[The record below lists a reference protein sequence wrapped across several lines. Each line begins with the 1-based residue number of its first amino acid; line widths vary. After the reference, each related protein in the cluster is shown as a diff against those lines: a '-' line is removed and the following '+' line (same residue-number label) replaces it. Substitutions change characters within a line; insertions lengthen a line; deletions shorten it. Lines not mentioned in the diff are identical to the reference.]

1 MLQKKDLYGAWHT
14 HVDDAASNG
23 MALLVLDPAGTATDV
38 LMLKSQGTLEKI
50 VQKSSWSYDAE
61 RNLFE
66 QTVTEISTEKATSVA
81 VVTHPH
87 ETIRASISLVKLG
100 DDVIGIKFTKDNGE
114 VMGYRKVGDAM
125 REALLGK

>member
-1 MLQKKDLYGAWHT
+1 
-14 HVDDAASNG
+14 

-61 RNLFE
+61 RNVFE
-66 QTVTEISTEKATSVA
+66 QTVTEISTEKDTSVA